1 MTTVEAPAAGSAV
14 PAPPPVGPGATAPP
28 APPRPRRPPV
38 SPGQLAARTLGTS
51 FLILAVTAL
60 GFVAWVGLFS
70 TLHYDKAQ
78 LNAYDALRVELA
90 GGTAPNG
97 PTAPNSTALL
107 PMGAPVAVLSIPAI
121 GLRTVILQGT
131 SGSVLEDGPGHLRTT
146 VMPGQVGASVI
157 LGRQSTYGGP
167 FGHLASLVPG
177 DSIEVVTGQTV
188 ASYKVIDLRRAGD
201 PLPPTLAT
209 GAGRMVLVTA
219 DGAPLDPTGILYVD
233 ADQTSKPQTS
243 PGVLLSQYLSP
254 TENAMATD
262 WGAWLP
268 IVLWGQL
275 TVLVAGGLSWLWAA
289 WGKWQTWVIAIP
301 TVGFLMLSIADQA
314 TRLLPNLM

>member
-1 MTTVEAPAAGSAV
+1 LTL
-14 PAPPPVGPGATAPP
+14 
-28 APPRPRRPPV
+28 
-38 SPGQLAARTLGTS
+38 GQLAARTVGTS
-51 FLILAVTAL
+51 LLILAFTAL
-60 GFVAWVGLFS
+60 AFVAWVGLFS

-90 GGTAPNG
+90 AGTAPNG
-97 PTAPNSTALL
+97 PTLPNSPTNALL
-107 PMGAPVAVLSIPAI
+107 PTGAPVAVLSIPAI

-131 SGSVLEDGPGHLRTT
+131 SGSVLEGGPGHLRTS
-146 VMPGQVGASVI
+146 VLPGQIGTSVI

-167 FGHLASLVPG
+167 FRHLASLVPG
-177 DSIEVVTGQTV
+177 NSIKVVTGQTV
-188 ASYKVIDLRRAGD
+188 ATYKVIDLRRAGD
-201 PLPPTLAT
+201 PLPPTLGT

-219 DGAPLDPTGILYVD
+219 DGTPLDPTGILYVD
-233 ADQTSKPQTS
+233 ANQTSKPQTS

-262 WGAWLP
+262 SGAWLP

-275 TVLVAGGLSWLWAA
+275 LVLIAAGLSWLWTA
-289 WGKWQTWVIAIP
+289 WGRWQTWVVAIP
-301 TVGFLMLSIADQA
+301 SIGFVMLCIADEA